1 MARFLRTSD
10 LDLNTF
16 PYDLNLNVNDSGST
30 VEIDDSST
38 SKSGTPFILA
48 RLLNDPNT
56 LGTGVDPTGRGHTSN
71 HYKLLKNGAT
81 IDALLGSTSDS
92 GYYYNFPDL
101 YITPFFS
108 FVTTRDSVT
117 ITHTGTLIQFSKNS
131 ASFNTIDHEINVY
144 SGTSVNAVYAL
155 QNSAA
160 DYQTVQQTLVSGDKL
175 YIRAKYVDNK
185 GFSTDF
191 SNPFHFVIP

>member
-117 ITHTGTLIQFSKNS
+117 ITHTGTLIQFFIQIWAINKIGLLRFKSKFD
-131 ASFNTIDHEINVY
+131 SFIKEEKRIFN
-144 SGTSVNAVYAL
+144 L
-155 QNSAA
+155 
-160 DYQTVQQTLVSGDKL
+160 
-175 YIRAKYVDNK
+175 KY
-185 GFSTDF
+185 
-191 SNPFHFVIP
+191 